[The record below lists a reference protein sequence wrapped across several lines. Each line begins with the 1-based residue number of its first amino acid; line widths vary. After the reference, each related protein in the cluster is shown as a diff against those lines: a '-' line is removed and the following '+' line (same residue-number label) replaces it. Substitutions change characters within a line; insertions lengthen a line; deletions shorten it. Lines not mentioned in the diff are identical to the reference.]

1 LKVSAKAEYAC
12 LALIDLAQRNTEE
25 KPVHL
30 WEIARAQGI
39 PQSTLM
45 QIMLKLKNA
54 GLVRSARGAEG
65 GYRLAQPPD
74 EIKLGQVLKV
84 IDGEDG
90 VQRKLHGA
98 SAQVLTEV
106 WDQIRELEREVLAQT
121 SIAQLAVR
129 VPSSDWVI

>member
-12 LALIDLAQRNTEE
+12 LALIDLAQRKTED

-98 SAQVLTEV
+98 SAQVLTGV
-106 WDQIRELEREVLAQT
+106 WDQIRELERQVLAQT

-129 VPSSDWVI
+129 LPSSDWVS

>member
-1 LKVSAKAEYAC
+1 LKVSAKAQYAC
-12 LALIDLAQRNTEE
+12 LALIDLAQRKAED

-54 GLVRSARGAEG
+54 GLVRSERGAEG

-74 EIKLGQVLKV
+74 EIKLGQILKV

-90 VQRKLHGA
+90 VQRTLHGA
-98 SAQVLTEV
+98 SAQVLTAV
-106 WDQIRELEREVLAQT
+106 WDQIRELERQVLSQT

-129 VPSSDWVI
+129 VPSCNWVI

>member
-12 LALIDLAQRNTEE
+12 LALIDLAQRKTED

-98 SAQVLTEV
+98 SAQVLTAV
-106 WDQIRELEREVLAQT
+106 WDQIRELERQVLCQT
-121 SIAQLAVR
+121 SIAQLALR
-129 VPSSDWVI
+129 VPSPTWVI